1 MRGDASIAGA
11 RGGNPAWSL
20 RVPLHLADRR
30 LLLLAVDLVVVNAAL
45 LLALAVRFSH
55 GVDAALVRAHPLWF
69 LILSA
74 TWFPAAYVFDAY
86 HPRVTGKLGAAVGAA
101 GKAAVLTACV
111 YLLIPY
117 ITPPLPSSRLALA
130 SFPLLL
136 TAAVVAWRGLYA
148 VALPRP
154 ALQHRVVIVG
164 AGAAG
169 RTMAQVLVEQDGSG
183 YQPVAFVDDAPALGQ
198 GSAACPP
205 ALAGR
210 NGGEADRLLGSL
222 PVVGRESLRDCVERS
237 GVTTIIL
244 APESR
249 VDPDL
254 LQAVMAC
261 AEQGVDVVPMPVL
274 YEQLT
279 GRVPVG
285 LLGDA
290 WSAALPLSH
299 RGTSPLWRLTKRLM
313 DIALASAGLLC
324 FGLVLPFIAL
334 AIYLDSPG
342 PIFYTQERVG
352 RGGRVFGIYKLRTMV
367 ANAEDEG
374 PLWARED
381 DPRITRVGRILRATH
396 IDEWPQFLNILKG
409 EMSAVGPRP
418 ERPEFVRM
426 LAERIPY
433 YPLRHAVKPGMAGW
447 ALVKQGYA
455 GSTEEALV
463 RFQYDLYYIKHQ
475 SLWFDVVILL
485 KTLEHAIAF
494 RGR

>member
-1 MRGDASIAGA
+1 M
-11 RGGNPAWSL
+11 
-20 RVPLHLADRR
+20 
-30 LLLLAVDLVVVNAAL
+30 VVNAAL
-45 LLALAVRFSH
+45 LLALAVRFSR
-55 GVDAALVRAHPLWF
+55 GVDVALVRAHPLWF

-74 TWFPAAYVFDAY
+74 TWFLAAYVFDAY
-86 HPRVTGKLGAAVGAA
+86 HPRVPGKLGAAVRAA
-101 GKAAVLTACV
+101 AKAAVFTACV

-117 ITPPLPSSRLALA
+117 VTPPLPSSRMALA

-136 TAAVVAWRGLYA
+136 TALVVAWRGLYA
-148 VALPRP
+148 MTLPRP

-169 RTMAQVLVEQDGSG
+169 RTMAQALVEQDGSG
-183 YQPVAFVDDAPALGQ
+183 YHPVAFVDDALASGQ
-198 GSAACPP
+198 SAREGEAV
-205 ALAGR
+205 AAGR
-210 NGGEADRLLGSL
+210 EGDSLLRSL
-222 PVVGRESLRDCVERS
+222 PVVGRASLRECVGRY

-244 APESR
+244 APEGR

-313 DIALASAGLLC
+313 DVALASAGLLC
-324 FGLVLPFIAL
+324 LGVVLPFIAL

-367 ANAEDEG
+367 ANAEEEG

-485 KTLEHAIAF
+485 KTLEHAITF